1 MKEKKKKGLGPTM
14 EGNCQVVLTA
24 TIDKLEKV
32 KTYICVSQLK
42 KTQGLTH

>member
-1 MKEKKKKGLGPTM
+1 M

-32 KTYICVSQLK
+32 KAYICVSQLK
-42 KTQGLTH
+42 KDTGFNSLTTELTYL